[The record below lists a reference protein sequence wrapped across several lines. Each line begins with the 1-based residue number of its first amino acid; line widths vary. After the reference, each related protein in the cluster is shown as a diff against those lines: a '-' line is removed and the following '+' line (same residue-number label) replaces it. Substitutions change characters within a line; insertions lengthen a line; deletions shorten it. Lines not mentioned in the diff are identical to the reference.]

1 MIFKSLNFFWKKSQ
15 LTRFLFVGG
24 TTVLIDFTF
33 YSLLVLLGINTKF
46 AKGFGFLIGT
56 IFAYFANRKITFR
69 SSHSG
74 VFRFVI
80 FSVLYISTLIVNVVT
95 NEVVLYILTF
105 SKMSYLLAFLI
116 ATTLSATMNFIGMK
130 YIIFPS
136 KNKF

>member
-1 MIFKSLNFFWKKSQ
+1 MIFKSFNFFWKNSQ

-33 YSLLVLLGINTKF
+33 YSLLFFIGINTQF

-74 VFRFVI
+74 ILRFI
-80 FSVLYISTLIVNVVT
+80 LFSLLYISTLIVNVVT
-95 NEVVLYILTF
+95 NEVVLYILTIT
-105 SKMSYLLAFLI
+105 KMTYLLAFLI
-116 ATTLSATMNFIGMK
+116 ATTLSAAMNFLGMK
-130 YIIFPS
+130 YFIFPS
-136 KNKF
+136 QK